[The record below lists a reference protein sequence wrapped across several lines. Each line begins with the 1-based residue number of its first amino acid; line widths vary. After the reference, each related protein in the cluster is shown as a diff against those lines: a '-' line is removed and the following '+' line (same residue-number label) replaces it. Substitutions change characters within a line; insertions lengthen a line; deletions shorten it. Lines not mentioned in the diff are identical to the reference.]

1 VIRLSSSISIVIP
14 SLNQGHFL
22 EDGIKS
28 LLDQRGVNL
37 QIALVDGGSTD
48 QTREII
54 LRYESEFGYLRS
66 SSDRGQAA
74 AINEG
79 ILRLANATYVG
90 WLNADDLLLPDGLR
104 AMAYFLDHHL
114 EHVAIFGKAHIIDET
129 GKIIGDYPTR
139 AFNKKTFAVNCT
151 ICQPASLIR
160 GWAWNAIGGLD
171 ESIQTCLDYDLWW
184 RLSKIGKI
192 GYLEKFVACSRY
204 HTQTK
209 TRKLRKK
216 VNDEAISILLRHW
229 GMVPKNWCMA
239 NILEGL
245 VDCHKNTRL
254 GRRWEATKRYLQIN
268 RWKALLPQ
276 NWLLWEI
283 KK

>member
-1 VIRLSSSISIVIP
+1 MVIP
-14 SLNQGHFL
+14 SLNQAQFL
-22 EDGIKS
+22 EDAIKS
-28 LLDQRGVNL
+28 LFNQKGVNL

-48 QTREII
+48 QTREI
-54 LRYESEFGYLRS
+54 LSLYEDKCNYLRS
-66 SSDRGQAA
+66 SPDHGQAA

-79 ILRLANATYVG
+79 ISRLANAPYVG
-90 WLNADDLLLPDGLR
+90 WLNADDLVLPDELR
-104 AMAYFLDHHL
+104 AMAYFLDHHP
-114 EHVAIFGKAHIIDET
+114 EYVAVFGKAHIIDEK

-139 AFNKKTFAVNCT
+139 AFNKKTFAINCT

-160 GWAWNAIGGLD
+160 GWAWNELGGLD

-184 RLSKIGKI
+184 RLSKIGRI
-192 GYLEKFVACSRY
+192 GYLEQFVACTRDHSRS
-204 HTQTK
+204 K
-209 TRKLRKK
+209 TRMQRKT
-216 VNDEAISILLRHW
+216 VNDEAVSILLRHW

-268 RWKALLPQ
+268 RWRALLPQ

>member
-1 VIRLSSSISIVIP
+1 MLISMVIP
-14 SLNQGHFL
+14 SLNQGQFL
-22 EDGIKS
+22 EDAIKS
-28 LLDQRGVNL
+28 LLNQKDVSL
-37 QIALVDGGSTD
+37 QIALVDGGSKD
-48 QTREII
+48 QTREI
-54 LRYESEFGYLRS
+54 LPLYHDKCHYLRS
-66 SSDRGQAA
+66 HPDNGQAA

-79 ILRLANATYVG
+79 ISRLANAPYAG

-104 AMAYFLDHHL
+104 AMAYYLDNHP
-114 EHVAIFGKAHIIDET
+114 EYVAVFGKAHIIDEK
-129 GKIIGDYPTR
+129 GKIIGEYPTR
-139 AFNKKTFAVNCT
+139 PFNKRKFAVHCT

-160 GWAWNAIGGLD
+160 GWAWDAVGGLD
-171 ESIQTCLDYDLWW
+171 ESIETCLDYDLWW

-192 GYLEKFVACSRY
+192 GYLQKFVACSRY

-216 VNDEAISILLRHW
+216 VNDEAVSILLRHW

-268 RWKALLPQ
+268 RWKALRPQ
-276 NWLLWEI
+276 NWLLREI